1 MPSPL
6 ESASEQTRALVFIQ
20 TNLKPIFL
28 NPGITSYSSSASRRN
43 SQRDSK
49 LVERLTGFTEI
60 NYDETRSR
68 LEIVGRELRSRINS
82 RRYGIGRLELIPLRS
97 LRERAC
103 SITCL
108 PGRLKVRNVTGDVR
122 HMHQLTEYS
131 GALFQVASQFNLLEM
146 VSPEVTPEHGVT
158 RYDQD
163 KTQGPACAIAAGAA
177 TIYRNYF
184 APVGGEFG
192 QTSNRQLDG
201 LADVAAALSGAL
213 RKPAGTL
220 WTMRNGYALCSAE
233 GLDAIGAHLS
243 ALDADETDALR
254 ALLRIGMHQ
263 DVEVTDGDFAGISV
277 RHAGILLSASSVL
290 YKCATW
296 SVEVLCRISPRS
308 RI

>member
-1 MPSPL
+1 
-6 ESASEQTRALVFIQ
+6 
-20 TNLKPIFL
+20 
-28 NPGITSYSSSASRRN
+28 
-43 SQRDSK
+43 
-49 LVERLTGFTEI
+49 
-60 NYDETRSR
+60 
-68 LEIVGRELRSRINS
+68 
-82 RRYGIGRLELIPLRS
+82 
-97 LRERAC
+97 
-103 SITCL
+103 
-108 PGRLKVRNVTGDVR
+108 
-122 HMHQLTEYS
+122 MHQLTEYS

-201 LADVAAALSGAL
+201 LADIGAALSGAL

-263 DVEVTDGDFAGISV
+263 DVEVTDGDSPGSQCVTQAFCSALPVSYTNVPPGRWKSFAELVLEAAYEATLWAAMLNVSRGVSNIVLLTRLGGGAFGNDDAWIASAMRRALLKIRDFKLDV
-277 RHAGILLSASSVL
+277 RLVSFGPPPPSMLEIERVFA
-290 YKCATW
+290 
-296 SVEVLCRISPRS
+296 
-308 RI
+308 